1 VLLADL
7 NKLSDDEAVRE
18 FLRCCGSARW
28 ARAMAAARPFASR
41 STVDTAAD
49 TIFDTLA
56 SADWLEAFAA
66 HPRIGESSRPRARST
81 GEAGNAG
88 RTTAADNWSAQEQ
101 AGASGA
107 TDVVRERLM
116 ARQRDYEAR
125 FGYIFIICATG
136 RGAAE
141 MLGSLEQRISNA
153 PGAELRVAAGEQRK
167 ITHLRIEK
175 LLGK

>member
-1 VLLADL
+1 MLLADL

-49 TIFDTLA
+49 TIFDTLGP
-56 SADWLEAFAA
+56 ADWLEAFAA

-81 GEAGNAG
+81 GEAGRAGQAG
-88 RTTAADNWSAQEQ
+88 RTIAAENWSAQEQ

-107 TDVVRERLM
+107 TDVVRERLA

-141 MLGSLEQRISNA
+141 MLVSL
-153 PGAELRVAAGEQRK
+153 
-167 ITHLRIEK
+167 
-175 LLGK
+175 